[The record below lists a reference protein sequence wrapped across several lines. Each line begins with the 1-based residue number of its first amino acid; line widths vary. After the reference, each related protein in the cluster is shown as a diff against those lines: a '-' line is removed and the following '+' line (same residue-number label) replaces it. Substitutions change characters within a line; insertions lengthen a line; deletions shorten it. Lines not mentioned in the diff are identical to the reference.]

1 MSILSELLGDSS
13 NTAFESSSDS
23 SMTEVGANPGL
34 SFGANDV
41 LSFASVDDGGEE
53 GTAFTG
59 IGGIGFGVG
68 APVMIGTSSSSESA
82 SASDSDSDGL
92 LGGLF

>member
-13 NTAFESSSDS
+13 NTALETNSEN
-23 SMTEVGANPGL
+23 SMTEFGANPGTSFAATDIL
-34 SFGANDV
+34 SF
-41 LSFASVDDGGEE
+41 SSMDDGGDES
-53 GTAFTG
+53 TSFTG

-68 APVMIGTSSSSESA
+68 APVMIGTSSMSESA